1 MDIFITPTA
10 TPARGTVR
18 LNSVSAPCALG
29 ARGIATAKTEGDS
42 ITPAGAWPVR
52 RVWYRPD
59 REPRP
64 ITLLDTRQI
73 ERKSGWCDDISAPE
87 YNRLVGL
94 PFAASHEILW
104 RADGLYDVFLELGYN
119 DDPPVPSKGSA
130 IFLHLEK
137 NDFQPTLGCVA
148 VSRPMMGQILTH
160 ITPHSFVHI
169 G

>member
-10 TPARGTVR
+10 TPARGTLR

-64 ITLLDTRQI
+64 IT
-73 ERKSGWCDDISAPE
+73 PE